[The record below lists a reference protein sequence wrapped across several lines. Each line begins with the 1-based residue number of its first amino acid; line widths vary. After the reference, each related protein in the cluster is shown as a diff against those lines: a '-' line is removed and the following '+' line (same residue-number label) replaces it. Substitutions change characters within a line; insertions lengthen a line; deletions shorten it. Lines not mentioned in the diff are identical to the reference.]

1 MEAQTTI
8 EELYNETAN
17 IQVKFAEYPQPFDVA
32 MINEA
37 SRYSENLKQDCK
49 IGSWSA
55 NRFFRTEK
63 GSWNNDDRYKS
74 IGGLKR
80 SIIFASK
87 QRNLT
92 VEEFI
97 FTSKN

>member
-1 MEAQTTI
+1 MSITI
-8 EELYNETAN
+8 KDLYNETAS
-17 IQVKFAEYPQPFDVA
+17 IQVKFAEYPQPFDVE

-37 SRYSENLKQDCK
+37 SRYGDKLKQDCK

-55 NRFFRTEK
+55 NRYFRTAK
-63 GSWNNDDRYKS
+63 GEWNNDDRYKT

-80 SIIFASK
+80 GIIAAAK
-87 QRNLT
+87 ERNLT

-97 FTSKN
+97 IKEA